1 MTHIAEAK
9 RKMYLRK
16 LDSSS
21 SPSTA
26 ASCFLASIVYKYIH
40 VQM

>member
-9 RKMYLRK
+9 RKMCFRK

-26 ASCFLASIVYKYIH
+26 TSCFLASIVYKHIP